1 MARKRKVK
9 LKKIEGEGAIVRAPL
24 VTGDEFVA

>member
-1 MARKRKVK
+1 MVRKRKVK
-9 LKKIEGEGAIVRAPL
+9 LKRIEGEGAAVRVPL